1 MPLRQRQ
8 KIQKVL
14 WSITTMVTSAPSH
27 GTLFDVLLASGE
39 NYAERTAFIYRAAG
53 SELHVSYA
61 KLLEDALILAKAF
74 ASHKIDKGSKVML
87 LSDNRYAWIVTD
99 IALISLGAVSVPRGS
114 DTPTQELEYILDHAD
129 CEFLVIETEALL
141 KAHSPMLKKTK
152 RLRTIFIIEGE
163 KTHRWFDSVYSF
175 NDILDDR
182 TITPRDR
189 EDFIARRYALNLDDT
204 FTLIY
209 TSGTTGHPKGVILTH
224 RNIMYNVRTLPEIIA
239 LTEADSFVSILPSW
253 HIFERACEYLALA
266 QGCCTVY
273 STIKTFAADLE
284 TYKPTLVAT
293 VPRLWE
299 SMYSKINQ
307 TLEKQDPRK
316 ARIFKKLVAVS
327 ASYRFHRR
335 RLYNQLPRF
344 ERSNPLVA
352 AGQKLLSLALILAL
366 FLPYR
371 FAQKKL
377 AAVQARFGGRLRMA
391 ISGGGS
397 LPAYLDEWID
407 AIGIRIVNAYGMTEC
422 APAIAGRA
430 LNCDIFGTL
439 GPPTRDTVLR
449 IVAEDG
455 TILPAGVEG
464 EIQIRGE
471 QVFPGY
477 YRNDEENAVAFTA
490 DGFFRTGDLGKLTL
504 TGELVLTGRAKEII
518 VLASGENIDPSRIEA
533 AISQFPFVTD
543 AVLVGQDKKGLGA
556 LIVPDMEQLRA
567 FFADKADQL
576 AETKEQLLSDQ
587 QVLDRVKAEINKLL
601 HPKKGFKPFEKLQNI
616 HFLDKEFTAGEELTN
631 TLKKKRHVIET
642 KYREIISKL
651 LK

>member
-1 MPLRQRQ
+1 
-8 KIQKVL
+8 
-14 WSITTMVTSAPSH
+14 MVTSATPQ
-27 GTLFDVLLASGE
+27 GTLFDTLLISCE
-39 NYAERTAFIYRAAG
+39 NYAEHDAFIYRAAG
-53 SELHVSYA
+53 SEFQVSYA

-74 ASHKIDKGSKVML
+74 ASHKVSKGSKVML
-87 LSDNRYAWIVTD
+87 LSDNRYGWIVTD
-99 IALISLGAVSVPRGS
+99 LALISLGAISVPRGS
-114 DTPTQELEYILDHAD
+114 DTPTQELEYILGHAD

-141 KAHSPMLKKTK
+141 KAHSPMLKKMK
-152 RLRTIFIIEGE
+152 KLRSVFIIEGG
-163 KTHRWFDSVYSF
+163 KTHRWFDNVYSY

-182 TITPRDR
+182 TITPGDR
-189 EDFIARRYALNLDDT
+189 EEFIARRYALSLDDT

-209 TSGTTGHPKGVILTH
+209 TSGTTGNPKGVILTH
-224 RNIMYNVRTLPEIIA
+224 RNIMYNVHTLPEIIA
-239 LTEADSFVSILPSW
+239 LKETDSFVSILPSW
-253 HIFERACEYLALA
+253 HIFERACEYLALS

-273 STIKTFAADLE
+273 SSIKTFAADLE
-284 TYKPTLVAT
+284 TYQPTLVAT

-307 TLEKQDPRK
+307 TLEKQNPRK
-316 ARIFKKLVAVS
+316 AHIFKKLVSIS
-327 ASYRFHRR
+327 ATYRFHRR
-335 RLYNQLPRF
+335 RLKNQLPRF
-344 ERSNPLVA
+344 HKINPLVV
-352 AGQKLLSLALILAL
+352 AGQKLLSISMLVAL

-397 LPAYLDEWID
+397 LPGYLDEWID

-430 LNCDIFGTL
+430 LNCEVFGTL
-439 GPPTRDTVLR
+439 GPPTKGTELR
-449 IVAEDG
+449 IVAENG
-455 TILPAGVEG
+455 QGLPAGEEG
-464 EIQIRGE
+464 EIQVRGE

-477 YRNDEENAVAFTA
+477 YQDDEENRNAFTA

-504 TGELVLTGRAKEII
+504 SGELVITGRSKEII
-518 VLASGENIDPSRIEA
+518 VLASGENIDPSRIEST
-533 AISQFPFVTD
+533 ITQLPFVTD

-556 LIVPDMEQLRA
+556 LIVPDMDLLRE
-567 FFADKADQL
+567 FIADKAEQL
-576 AETKEQLLSDQ
+576 AETKDQLLSDQ
-587 QVLDRVKAEINKLL
+587 KVLDRVKVEINKLL
-601 HPKKGFKPFEKLQNI
+601 NTKKGFKPFEKLQNI

-642 KYREIISKL
+642 KYREIINKL